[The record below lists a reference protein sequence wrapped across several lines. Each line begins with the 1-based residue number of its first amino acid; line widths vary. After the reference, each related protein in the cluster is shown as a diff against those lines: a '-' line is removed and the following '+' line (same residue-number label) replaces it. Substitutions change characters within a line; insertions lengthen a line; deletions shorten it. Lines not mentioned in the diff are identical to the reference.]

1 MYLGNCKNE
10 EIDKSKE
17 AVKQD
22 AKGLLQSVRTFMKE
36 LLDFRHDTD
45 QEATIEAIKND
56 ISFKGA

>member
-1 MYLGNCKNE
+1 MELHNYMEENKNE

-36 LLDFRHDTD
+36 LLDFRPLL
-45 QEATIEAIKND
+45 NC
-56 ISFKGA
+56 S